1 MPTPLAT
8 PSPTAR
14 AASKSTFTH
23 VTDVILDIKNVTK
36 ALKKDGI
43 KDISGILM
51 LDDAQV
57 EDLTYLDPNN
67 PTAYYLEKEEIGL
80 IIMYALL

>member
-1 MPTPLAT
+1 
-8 PSPTAR
+8 
-14 AASKSTFTH
+14 
-23 VTDVILDIKNVTK
+23 
-36 ALKKDGI
+36 
-43 KDISGILM
+43 M